1 MSSTVPSLAQIR
13 ASLPPEKN
21 RFDSLWVRL
30 VLRPLS
36 FLVAW
41 VFLRLGFSANQV
53 SYLAVLVSLLAA
65 VLMGTGER
73 NVAIVGAFLFNCFA
87 LLDCVDGNIA
97 RVRRQASPY
106 GGFMDALGG
115 YVAFACVF
123 PAAGIA
129 AEHAKQQIPFPVMDN
144 LNFIIVGAIAAISNL
159 TMRLVYQHFSN
170 IVGQKTV
177 KPGTFQ
183 KNVDNNLG
191 ITGLLMPA
199 VLVGTIM
206 QQLHWVVLLYA
217 AFYALAFVV
226 VTVRLIIRVEHLQRE
241 SYQGQA

>member
-21 RFDSLWVRL
+21 RFDSLWVRF

-36 FLVAW
+36 FPVAW
-41 VFLRLGFSANQV
+41 VFLRLGFSANHV

-65 VLMGTGER
+65 ILMGTGER

-97 RVRRQASPY
+97 RVRKQASPY

-115 YVAFACVF
+115 YMAFACVF

-129 AEHAKQQIPFPVMDN
+129 AEHAEQIPLPVIGN
-144 LNFIIVGAIAAISNL
+144 LNFIIVGAVAGISNL

-183 KNVDNNLG
+183 NNLDANLG

-199 VLVGTIM
+199 VLVGAIL

-217 AFYALAFVV
+217 AFYVLAFII
-226 VTVRLIIRVEHLQRE
+226 VTVRLIIRVERLQRE
-241 SYQGQA
+241 SYQDQT

>member
-1 MSSTVPSLAQIR
+1 MSSTIASIEEIR

-21 RFDSLWVRL
+21 RFDSLWVRF

-36 FLVAW
+36 FPITWL
-41 VFLRLGFSANQV
+41 FLRLGFSANHV
-53 SYLAVLVSLLAA
+53 SYLAVLVSLFAA
-65 VLMGTGER
+65 VLMGTGDR
-73 NVAIVGAFLFNCFA
+73 NVVILGALLFNFFA
-87 LLDCVDGNIA
+87 VLDCVDGNIA
-97 RVRRQASPY
+97 RVRKQASLY

-129 AEHAKQQIPFPVMDN
+129 AEQARQIPLPVIDN
-144 LNFIIVGAIAAISNL
+144 LNFIIIGAIAAISNL

-170 IVGQKTV
+170 LVGHKIV
-177 KPGTFQ
+177 KPGAFQ
-183 KNVDNNLG
+183 NRVDGNLG

-199 VLVGTIM
+199 VLAGAIL

-217 AFYALAFVV
+217 VFYLLAFVV
-226 VTVRLIIRVEHLQRE
+226 ITVGFVIRVERLQRE
-241 SYQGQA
+241 SYQDQT

>member
-1 MSSTVPSLAQIR
+1 MSSIIASIAEIR
-13 ASLPPEKN
+13 DSLPPEKN
-21 RFDSLWVRL
+21 RFDSLWIRF

-36 FLVAW
+36 FSIAW
-41 VFLRLGFSANQV
+41 LFLRLGFSANHV
-53 SYLAVLVSLLAA
+53 SYLAVLVSFLAA
-65 VLMGTGER
+65 ILMGTGER
-73 NVAIVGAFLFNCFA
+73 TVVIVGALLFNCFA

-97 RVRRQASPY
+97 RVRGQAGPY

-129 AEHAKQQIPFPVMDN
+129 AEHAEQISFPVIGN
-144 LNFIIVGAIAAISNL
+144 LNFIIVGAVAGISNL

-170 IVGQKTV
+170 MVGQKTS

-183 KNVDNNLG
+183 NSVDSNLG

-199 VLVGTIM
+199 VLVGAIV
-206 QQLHWVVLLYA
+206 QQLHWVLL
-217 AFYALAFVV
+217 FYAVFHVLAFVF
-226 VTVRLIIRVEHLQRE
+226 VTVRLVIHVERLQRA
-241 SYQGQA
+241 S